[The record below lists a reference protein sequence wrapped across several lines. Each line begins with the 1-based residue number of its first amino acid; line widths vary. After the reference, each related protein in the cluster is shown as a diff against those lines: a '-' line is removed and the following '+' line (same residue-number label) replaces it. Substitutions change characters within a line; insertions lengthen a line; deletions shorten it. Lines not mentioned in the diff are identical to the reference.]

1 MSLELEPMTNW
12 KHFVHKFKNSSVVFP
27 ILHKDK
33 VKDVLYGSSGINNI
47 HCKTIEEDPY
57 MFTIC
62 VEYAKATFHLL
73 IFLKSLENSK
83 HESLLKEVE
92 KQVDKKM
99 WLNKE
104 GLP

>member
-1 MSLELEPMTNW
+1 MTNW
-12 KHFVHKFKNSSVVFP
+12 KHFVHKFKNSSVVLP

-33 VKDVLYGSSGINNI
+33 IKDVLYRSSGISNI
-47 HCKTIEEDPY
+47 HCETTEEDPY
-57 MFTIC
+57 MFAIC

-73 IFLKSLENSK
+73 IFLKNLENSK
-83 HESLLKEVE
+83 HESLFKEVE

-104 GLP
+104 GLS